1 MRSVQLIYFSPTGTT
16 RKVLEAVARGLAAD
30 DLERLDLTRQG
41 ATAAGSLEIKSDFA
55 IIGTPVYSGRVP
67 LRAIKALQLVRA
79 RNTPAVVIGVYG
91 NRAFDDALLELTDM
105 ARNSGFRPVA
115 AAAFVGEHSFSTP
128 AAPIA
133 EGRPDEE
140 DIEKAESFG
149 KIVRERMDTGLA
161 GEKVI
166 LQVPGNF
173 PYKVRNPSPPPPAT
187 DEVRCIK
194 CSKCATI
201 CPAEAIAVK
210 DQIVLTDEARCMAC
224 CACVKNCPSGPRR
237 VDPRLLER
245 AAILSVACRDRKE
258 PQFFVS

>member
-1 MRSVQLIYFSPTGTT
+1 MRSVHLIYFSPTGTT

-30 DLERLDLTRQG
+30 DLERLDLTCQG
-41 ATAAGSLEIKSDFA
+41 PTAAGSLEIKSDFA

-67 LRAIKALQLVRA
+67 LQAIEALQLVRA
-79 RNTPAVVIGVYG
+79 RNTPAVVVAVYG
-91 NRAFDDALLELTDM
+91 NRAYDDALLELTDT

-115 AAAFVGEHSFSTP
+115 AAVFVGEHSFSTL

-133 EGRPDEE
+133 EGRPDGE

-149 KIVRERMDTGLA
+149 KMFRERMDNGLSV
-161 GEKVI
+161 EKVF

-173 PYKVRNPSPPPPAT
+173 PYRVRNPSPRPPLT

-194 CSKCATI
+194 CAKCATI
-201 CPAEAIAVK
+201 CPAEAITVKDEAVK
-210 DQIVLTDEARCMAC
+210 TEKAKCMVC
-224 CACVKNCPSGPRR
+224 CACVKNCPSGARR
-237 VDPRLLER
+237 MDPGVAER
-245 AAILSVACRDRKE
+245 AGTLSATCRDRKE